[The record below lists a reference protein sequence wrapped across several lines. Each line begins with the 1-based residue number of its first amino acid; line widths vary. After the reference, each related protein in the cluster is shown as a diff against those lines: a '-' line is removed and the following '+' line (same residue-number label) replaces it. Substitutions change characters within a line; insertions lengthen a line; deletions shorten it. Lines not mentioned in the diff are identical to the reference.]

1 VRAAALLVV
10 LSLAAALSACGDL
23 SGRYRPSQIVP
34 PPRVDE
40 RTLARYPAGSPQRA
54 ILGWYGTLQRGDAA
68 ALRPYYSSRT
78 PFMHPT
84 ALRFQVAQARPFFHR
99 VSLGPL
105 AVDTVRPGSAT
116 IVTDLRVRWEAQNGR
131 AQELRSPQSF
141 TLVRERGRWRF
152 ADTYFLRFASHFK
165 PQKPVPGW

>member
-34 PPRVDE
+34 PPPVDE
-40 RTLARYPAGSPQRA
+40 RALARYPAGSPQRA
-54 ILGWYGTLQRGDAA
+54 VLGWYGTLQRGDAA
-68 ALRPYYSSRT
+68 ALRRYYTSRA
-78 PFMHPT
+78 PFTNPT
-84 ALRFQVAQARPFFHR
+84 ALRFQVVQARRFFER
-99 VSLGPL
+99 VGLGPL
-105 AVDTVRPGSAT
+105 AVDTSRPGLAT
-116 IVTDLRVRWEAQNGR
+116 VVTDLRIRWEAQNGR

-152 ADTYFLRFASHFK
+152 ADTSFLRFAGHFK
-165 PQKPVPGW
+165 PQKPVPG

>member
-1 VRAAALLVV
+1 VRGAALLVV

-40 RTLARYPAGSPQRA
+40 RALARYPAGSPQRA
-54 ILGWYGTLQRGDAA
+54 VLGWYGALQRGDAA
-68 ALRPYYSSRT
+68 AVRRYYSSRAPST
-78 PFMHPT
+78 NPA
-84 ALRFQVAQARPFFHR
+84 ALRFQMVQARPFFQR

-105 AVDTVRPGSAT
+105 AVDTVRRGSAT
-116 IVTDLRVRWEAQNGR
+116 VVTDLRVRWEAQNGR

-152 ADTYFLRFASHFK
+152 TDTYFLRFASRFR
-165 PQKPVPGW
+165 PQKPVAAW